1 MRRVAVVVAAMVVV
15 ASSAACGAGGF
26 LRQYEYEEDTYLGL
40 DGTATV
46 YLNSSLAALDAL
58 RGTSL
63 DSRGSRLERARIRE
77 TFATPVATVDTVTGF
92 RRSGRQF
99 VHVKLTVPDIRRLNE
114 APMFAW
120 STYRFS
126 REGNLY
132 VFKQNVGRA
141 AGKDVADAGW
151 TGRELVAFRLHLPS
165 KIAYHNTLP
174 GNLKRGNILV
184 WEQSLEE
191 RRRGTALL
199 IDARMETQSILYRTL
214 FLFGATFAVVAVMF
228 GLVLWWIF
236 HIRLEK
242 RISQ

>member
-1 MRRVAVVVAAMVVV
+1 MRRVAVVVAAVV
-15 ASSAACGAGGF
+15 AIAGGAFSAACGAGGL
-26 LRQYEYEEDTYLGL
+26 LRQYQYEEDTYLGL

-63 DSRGSRLERARIRE
+63 DIGRGSRFERARIRAL
-77 TFATPVATVDTVTGF
+77 FLTPAARVEAVDGF
-92 RRSGRQF
+92 RRSGRRF

-114 APMFAW
+114 VPLFAW

-132 VFKQNVGRA
+132 VFKQTVGRA
-141 AGKDVADAGW
+141 AGKDVGDVGW
-151 TGRELVAFRLHLPS
+151 TGGELVAFRLHLPS
-165 KIAYHNTLP
+165 KIVYHNTLP

-191 RRRGTALL
+191 RKRGTALL
-199 IDARMETQSILYRTL
+199 VDARMETQSILYRTL
-214 FLFGATFAVVAVMF
+214 FLFGAMFAAVAAMF
-228 GLVLWWIF
+228 GLILWWIL
-236 HIRLEK
+236 HRK
-242 RISQ
+242 G